1 MADPQPM
8 AFEIGFDDFDLDL
21 LPSTARHIGSNEFR
35 EAVVSYYQEEF
46 GGLGG
51 QVSVDFAPDR
61 IVVTWQPDAMEPDLY
76 AQAIGFLQRG
86 DLRSAIPPLRALVSV
101 EPNNTNAHY
110 NLGMALSDLGE
121 FDTAQLHLLKVI
133 RHEPENI
140 NALVALGVAL
150 YRAGNVTA
158 ARRRLEQALGLDS
171 DNGYAHRNL
180 AAILG
185 NEGQLNE
192 AIAHLRMAYQVL
204 PDDLQTLFGLA
215 NALDKSGNPELEE
228 EADRLYIRAIEL
240 GPETP
245 IGEMARQARS
255 QIAQRTMRRNG
266 GDIRPDAVMY
276 CLGAL
281 ERFASMTPE
290 EIQGVGYEIAM
301 LGQRGIDV
309 NDSTRRYSLQSL
321 PGDFSGLHLMSLMYV
336 AFKQVAPTLDIG
348 FDLAGEYETAKAMYG
363 SRT

>member
-1 MADPQPM
+1 M

-35 EAVVSYYQEEF
+35 TAVASYYQDEF
-46 GGLGG
+46 AELGG
-51 QVSVDFAPDR
+51 HVSVDFAPDR
-61 IVVTWQPDAMEPDLY
+61 IIVTWQPDAMETDLY
-76 AQAIGFLQRG
+76 AQAIGFLRRG
-86 DLRSAIPPLRALVSV
+86 DLRSAILPLRALVSV

-158 ARRRLEQALGLDS
+158 TRRRLEQALGLDS

-185 NEGQLNE
+185 NERQLNE
-192 AIAHLRMAYQVL
+192 AIAHLRMAYRVL
-204 PDDLQTLFGLA
+204 PDDLQTVFGLA

-266 GDIRPDAVMY
+266 SDVRPDAVMY

-281 ERFASMTPE
+281 QRFATMTPQE
-290 EIQGVGYEIAM
+290 VQSVGYEIAV
-301 LGQRGIDV
+301 LGERGIDV
-309 NDSTRRYSLQSL
+309 NDSSRRYTLNTI
-321 PGDFSGLHLMSLMYV
+321 PGEFSGLQLMSLMYV
-336 AFKQVAPTLDIG
+336 ALKQVAPTLDIG
-348 FDLAGEYETAKAMYG
+348 FDLSEEYGAAKAMFG
-363 SRT
+363 PKAH